1 MADNIQT
8 PTGSGS
14 DPAVATDDIGGAH
27 FQKIKIALGA
37 ENEFDTLVDAGQQ
50 TMANSI
56 PVVVAANQS
65 PIAVDATPASPAAN
79 DYLPVRLTDGAGF
92 YSGGG
97 GQTDKSAFAEG
108 SGRVTPIAGIV
119 NDTPSADPAEDQ
131 AAAARITP
139 KRALHVNL
147 RSAAGTE
154 TGVAAA
160 PVRIDPV
167 GTTAQ
172 PVSNAGSFAVQD
184 SEKLTDN
191 AAFGDG
197 TSKVMLA
204 GYVFDETAGTALSE
218 NDAAAARLNANRAQV
233 LVIEDDATRGRR
245 AGVTAANALKVDG
258 SAVTQPVSGTV
269 TANAGSGTFGTQD
282 SASQVDNG
290 TFSDGASRV
299 IPAGFYFDET
309 AGTALSENDIAA
321 ARIDAKRAL
330 VGVVEDGTNRGTRL
344 AVKAASVAPLAADP
358 AAVVTLSP
366 NGYHR
371 LATYAAVYRLGTR
384 PYALSNAF
392 AANTRKQFATLHH
405 GGTATKTVR
414 IRRIQIALES
424 SSAAAIVVAE
434 LVFITGAPA
443 TGNPIIAPTPMN
455 RGDATAEAT
464 ALALPT
470 TGGTEPGLVV
480 NAIEYNLGVTGAA
493 STANPPPA
501 VEWIDLYDSDGIAGD
516 DGAKALVPRAGQLE
530 GIAVVLDCNAASTVK
545 GFVRIVFTEE

>member
-27 FQKIKIALGA
+27 FQKVKIALGA
-37 ENEFDTLVDAGQQ
+37 ENEFDTLVDSGQQ

-65 PIAVDATPASPAAN
+65 PVPVDATPASPAAN
-79 DYLPVRLTDGAGF
+79 DYLPVRLTDGAAF

-108 SGRVTPIAGIV
+108 SGRITPIAGVV
-119 NDTPSADPAEDQ
+119 NDTPTADPTEDQ
-131 AAAARITP
+131 AAAARITA

-147 RSAAGTE
+147 RNASGAEIGI
-154 TGVAAA
+154 AAA
-160 PVRIDPV
+160 PVRVDPTGTTVQPV
-167 GTTAQ
+167 G
-172 PVSNAGSFAVQD
+172 NAGTFAVQD
-184 SEKLTDN
+184 SEKVTDN
-191 AAFGDG
+191 AAFTDG

-218 NDAAAARLNANRAQV
+218 NDAAAARLNSNRAQV

-245 AGVTAANALKVDG
+245 ASVTVANALKVDG

-282 SASQVDNG
+282 SASLVDNG
-290 TFSDGASRV
+290 GFTDGTSRV
-299 IPAGFYFDET
+299 IPAGYYFDET
-309 AGTALSENDIAA
+309 AGTALSENDVAA

-330 VGVVEDGTNRGTRL
+330 VGVIEDGTSRGTRL
-344 AVKAASVAPLAADP
+344 AVKAASTAPLATDP
-358 AAVVTLSP
+358 AAVVALSP

-371 LATYAAVYRLGTR
+371 LATYAAVYRLTSR

-392 AANTRKQFATLHH
+392 TANTRKQFATLHH
-405 GGTATKTVR
+405 AAVSTKNVR
-414 IRRIQIALES
+414 IRRVQVSFES
-424 SSAAAIVVAE
+424 STVAAITAAD
-434 LVFITGAPA
+434 LVFITSAPA
-443 TGNPIIAPTPMN
+443 TGNPAITPTPLN
-455 RGDATAEAT
+455 RGDAAADAT

-470 TGGTEPGLVV
+470 TGGTEGALV
-480 NAIEYNLGVTGAA
+480 NSIEYNLGVTGAV
-493 STANPPPA
+493 SVLNPPPA

-516 DGAKALVPRAGQLE
+516 DAAKALVLRAGQLE
-530 GIAVVLDCNAASTVK
+530 GVAVVLDCNAASTVK

>member
-1 MADNIQT
+1 VADNIQT

-14 DPAVATDDIGGAH
+14 DPAIATDDIGGAH
-27 FQKIKIALGA
+27 FQKVKIALGA
-37 ENEFDTLVDAGQQ
+37 ENEFDTLLDSGQQ

-79 DYLPVRLTDGAGF
+79 DYLPVRLTDGAAF
-92 YSGGG
+92 YSGAVS
-97 GQTDKSAFAEG
+97 QADKSAFSEG
-108 SGRVTPIAGIV
+108 AGRVTPIGGVV
-119 NDTPSADPAEDQ
+119 NDTPTADPTEDQ
-131 AAAARITP
+131 AAAARITA

-147 RSAAGTE
+147 RNAGGTE
-154 TGVAAA
+154 IGLGGA
-160 PVRIDPV
+160 PVRVDPT
-167 GTTAQ
+167 GTTVQ
-172 PVSNAGSFAVQD
+172 PVSNAGTFAVQD

-191 AAFGDG
+191 AVFSDG
-197 TSKVMLA
+197 ESKVMLA

-245 AGVTAANALKVDG
+245 ASVTAANALKVDG
-258 SAVTQPVSGTV
+258 STVTQPVSGTV
-269 TANAGSGTFGTQD
+269 TANAGGGTFTTQD

-290 TFSDGASRV
+290 AFSDGVSRV
-299 IPAGFYFDET
+299 IPAGYYFDET

-330 VGVVEDGTNRGTRL
+330 VGVIEDGASRGTRL
-344 AVKAASVAPLAADP
+344 AVKGASSAPVAADP

-371 LATYAAVYRLGTR
+371 LATYAAVYRLGAR

-392 AANTRKQFATLHH
+392 TANTRKQFATLHH
-405 GGTATKTVR
+405 TALATKTVR
-414 IRRIQIALES
+414 IRRVQISLES
-424 SSAAAIVVAE
+424 SSVAAITAAD
-434 LVFITGAPA
+434 LLFITSAPA
-443 TGNPIIAPTPMN
+443 SGNPTITPTPLN
-455 RGDATAEAT
+455 RGDAAAEAA

-470 TGGTEPGLVV
+470 TAGTEGALI
-480 NAIEYNLGVTGAA
+480 NSIEYNLGVTGAA

-516 DGAKALVPRAGQLE
+516 DAAKALVLRAGQLE

>member
-27 FQKIKIALGA
+27 FQKVKIALGA

-65 PIAVDATPASPAAN
+65 PVPVDATPASPAAN
-79 DYLPVRLTDGAGF
+79 DYLPVRLTDGAAF

-108 SGRVTPIAGIV
+108 LGRVTPIAGVV
-119 NDTPSADPAEDQ
+119 NDTPTADPTEDQ
-131 AAAARITP
+131 AAAARITA

-147 RSAAGTE
+147 RNAGGAE
-154 TGVAAA
+154 IGVAAA
-160 PVRIDPV
+160 PIRIDPT
-167 GTTAQ
+167 GTTVQ
-172 PVSNAGSFAVQD
+172 PVGNAGTFAVQD

-245 AGVTAANALKVDG
+245 ASVTAANALKVDG

-282 SASQVDNG
+282 SASQVDNAA
-290 TFSDGASRV
+290 FSDGASRV
-299 IPAGFYFDET
+299 IPAGYYFDES

-321 ARIDAKRAL
+321 ARIDSKRAL
-330 VGVVEDGTNRGTRL
+330 VGVIEDGTNRGTRL
-344 AVKAASVAPLAADP
+344 VVKAASTAPLATDP
-358 AAVVTLSP
+358 AAVVALSP

-371 LATYAAVYRLGTR
+371 LATYAAVYRLAAR

-392 AANTRKQFATLHH
+392 TANTRKQFATLHH
-405 GGTATKTVR
+405 AASATKTVR
-414 IRRIQIALES
+414 IRRVQIALES
-424 SSAAAIVVAE
+424 SSVAAITAAD
-434 LVFITGAPA
+434 LVFITAAPA
-443 TGNPIIAPTPMN
+443 TGNPAITSTPLN
-455 RGDATAEAT
+455 RGDAAAEAT

-470 TGGTEPGLVV
+470 TAGTEGALV
-480 NAIEYNLGVTGAA
+480 NSIEFNLGVTGAA

-516 DGAKALVPRAGQLE
+516 DAAKALVLRAGQLE
-530 GIAVVLDCNAASTVK
+530 GVAIVLDCNAASTVK